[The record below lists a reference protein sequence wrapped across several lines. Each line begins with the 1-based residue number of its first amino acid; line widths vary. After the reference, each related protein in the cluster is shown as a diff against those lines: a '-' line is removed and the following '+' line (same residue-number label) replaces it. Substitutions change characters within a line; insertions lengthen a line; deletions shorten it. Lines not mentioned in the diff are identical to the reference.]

1 MILICLARTSF
12 KVSIM
17 WGAKLVKKYSQSEVI
32 DLLDAMKKKAQHI
45 LSLVK
50 VVEKEASSTNFAMY
64 DDFTKKISDFETLSI
79 LVDTRLKN
87 LSLASNGSGNLQKQ
101 FNSLMVDVVHGE
113 IKAGMKF
120 LFVCTS
126 TSRLPLGSEN
136 LFSNE
141 LRRLYRA
148 QQEMSL
154 PKYETLLDEETLHD
168 MSIAQLIL
176 QEIIE
181 KAPRLLN
188 FDAA

>member
-1 MILICLARTSF
+1 MIIIGVARAPF
-12 KVSIM
+12 K
-17 WGAKLVKKYSQSEVI
+17 KLVVWGVKLEKKYNSSEVI
-32 DLLDAMKKKAQHI
+32 DLLDAMKKKAHHI
-45 LSLVK
+45 LALVK
-50 VVEKEASSTNFAMY
+50 IVEKEASSTNFAMY

-87 LSLASNGSGNLQKQ
+87 LTLNSNGSLDLQKQ
-101 FNSLMVDVVHGE
+101 YISLMVDVVHGQ

-126 TSRLPLGSEN
+126 SSSLPIGAEN

-148 QQEMSL
+148 QAEMSL
-154 PKYETLLDEETLHD
+154 PKYETLLDDKTLRD
-168 MSIAQLIL
+168 MSTAQLIL